1 MLHGNIK
8 GGTYIFM
15 NLWYNMTK
23 INKPRLQYTSIKKAA
38 FDAVQYIDDRRKGL
52 DTFMKGLV

>member
-1 MLHGNIK
+1 
-8 GGTYIFM
+8 
-15 NLWYNMTK
+15 MTK

-52 DTFMKGLV
+52 I

>member
-1 MLHGNIK
+1 
-8 GGTYIFM
+8 
-15 NLWYNMTK
+15 MTK

-52 DTFMKGLV
+52 INKWFPKNKAKKINL